1 MLRRPDAG
9 PGCSWMKRLDEK
21 IGSLGGG
28 PSQGEVP
35 PKVLK
40 KFWKFWILYWVFMVL
55 VFTGSYFLRR
65 PSLVWPKESPLTP
78 HESSLRVA
86 GLPLFAYGDTP
97 RGIVAVGGR
106 PVGVLAVGG
115 IAVGLIA
122 IGGVAIGGI
131 ALSGLSL
138 GILALGGGA
147 LGWWAVGGGAVG
159 KYAFGGLAVGDYAY
173 SGNGIALGR
182 HEANGRQK
190 ERLFG

>member
-21 IGSLGGG
+21 IGSLGRG

-86 GLPLFAYGDTP
+86 GLPLFAYGIRRVESSP
-97 RGIVAVGGR
+97 WVG
-106 PVGVLAVGG
+106 
-115 IAVGLIA
+115 
-122 IGGVAIGGI
+122 
-131 ALSGLSL
+131 
-138 GILALGGGA
+138 
-147 LGWWAVGGGAVG
+147 
-159 KYAFGGLAVGDYAY
+159 
-173 SGNGIALGR
+173 
-182 HEANGRQK
+182 
-190 ERLFG
+190 

>member
-35 PKVLK
+35 PKVMK

-131 ALSGLSL
+131 ALGGLSI
-138 GILALGGGA
+138 GILALAGWGGG
-147 LGWWAVGGGAVG
+147 LWGVGVGGAGTDT
-159 KYAFGGLAVGDYAY
+159 FWGLE
-173 SGNGIALGR
+173 LG
-182 HEANGRQK
+182 
-190 ERLFG
+190 

>member
-21 IGSLGGG
+21 VGSLGGDA
-28 PSQGEVP
+28 SQGEAP

-40 KFWKFWILYWVFMVL
+40 KFWILYWVFMVL

-159 KYAFGGLAVGDYAY
+159 KYAFGGLALADYAY